1 MLVLNATRVQTGEP
15 IVIAPCGNV
24 QRALLARRLTGEVD
38 PMIVCNPC
46 FRLDFSAVAEIRS
59 RIMQARNNGAA
70 VLLMR
75 KIWTNFWRRPTAFW

>member
-1 MLVLNATRVQTGEP
+1 MSTSAVRPTRVPT
-15 IVIAPCGNV
+15 A
-24 QRALLARRLTGEVD
+24 
-38 PMIVCNPC
+38 
-46 FRLDFSAVAEIRS
+46 SAVLAAEIRS